1 MKILVVDDER
11 NIREIVSMVFEK
23 DGHEVF
29 KASTSEEAIEYLDS
43 EIFDVVISDIK
54 LPGIN
59 GIELLKIIKDKS
71 GDIPVILITAYAST
85 SSAIEALK
93 NGAEDYIIKPFD
105 IDELRIIVKKAY
117 ERKKLFVENLK
128 LKKELE
134 KQKSFHGIISQN
146 KKMKEIFLLVE
157 KIARTDSHVLITG
170 ESGTGK
176 DMIARAIHERS
187 EREGNFISI
196 NCSAIPE
203 TLLESELFGHKKG
216 AFTGAV
222 EDKEGL
228 FESAHKGTLFL
239 DEIGEMPYPLQAKLL
254 RVIQEKKI
262 RRIGSTKEIKV
273 DVRIISATNYD
284 IERLVKEGRFRED
297 LFYRLNVIRIN
308 LPPLRERLED
318 IPILVEYF
326 VEKFSKKFEKQ
337 IKGISP
343 DVFSIFFKY
352 PWPGNVRELENTIE
366 KMVLL
371 EEDKILT
378 LKYVPEEIKRKAE
391 SSMNEDLVFEIGFEK
406 YFEEKAKEMILKAL
420 EKAKGN
426 KKRASEIL
434 KLSYRS
440 FRYYYD
446 KLVKGDKD
454 GSKI

>member
-1 MKILVVDDER
+1 MKILVVDDEK
-11 NIREIVSMVFEK
+11 NIREIVSMIFEK
-23 DGHEVF
+23 DGHEVL
-29 KASTSEEAIEYLDS
+29 KASNSKEAIKYLDR
-43 EIFDVVISDIK
+43 EIFDVIISDIK
-54 LPGIN
+54 LPDIN

-105 IDELRIIVKKAY
+105 IDELRIVVKKAY

-128 LKKELE
+128 LKRELE

-157 KIARTDSHVLITG
+157 KIADTDSHVLITG

-176 DMIARAIHERS
+176 DMIAKAIHERS
-187 EREGNFISI
+187 GREGNFVSI
-196 NCSAIPE
+196 NCSAIPD

-228 FESAHKGTLFL
+228 FESAHRGTLFL

-254 RVIQEKKI
+254 RVIQDKKI
-262 RRIGSTKEIKV
+262 RRIGSTREIKV
-273 DVRIISATNYD
+273 DVRIVAATNYN
-284 IERLVKEGRFRED
+284 IEKLVRDGKFRED

-326 VEKFSKKFEKQ
+326 VEKFSKKFQKR

-343 DVFSIFFKY
+343 DVFSLFFKY
-352 PWPGNVRELENTIE
+352 NWPGNVRELENTIE

-371 EEDKILT
+371 EESEILT
-378 LKYVPEEIKRKAE
+378 LNYVPDEVKRKAKLYE
-391 SSMNEDLVFEIGFEK
+391 EEDVVFEIGFEK
-406 YFEEKAKEMILKAL
+406 YLDEKIKEVILRAL
-420 EKAKGN
+420 DKAKGN
-426 KKRASEIL
+426 KKKASELL

-446 KLVKGDKD
+446 KLVKGAKN
-454 GSKI
+454 G